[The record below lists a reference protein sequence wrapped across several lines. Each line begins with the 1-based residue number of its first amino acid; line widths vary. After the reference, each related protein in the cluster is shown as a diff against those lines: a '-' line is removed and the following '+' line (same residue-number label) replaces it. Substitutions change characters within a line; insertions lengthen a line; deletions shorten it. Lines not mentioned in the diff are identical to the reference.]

1 MITNS
6 DIRYADLFYSAV
18 VLNTGF
24 NYKVLRDLTDNK
36 AIISYRDLYNRELI
50 NRILKGEFD
59 VSRDSISHIQRIEDS
74 YGKVIKI
81 VNNYARIASENNIEV
96 VSCLDQTYPYNW
108 KVLSGMPR
116 VFYTKGNYELINQ
129 MTLSGSAAV
138 VGSRNPSRYAQY
150 ATEKMCKELG
160 DKGITVIS
168 GLAAGIDRQAHLSS
182 INTKGGTIAVLAGG
196 VDNIY
201 PASNKDIY
209 DLIAAKGLIISEMP
223 PGQQPIRQYFPS
235 RNRLIAGLSDCT
247 MIMEAGEVS
256 GTLHTASFAANQGK
270 EVFVLPNNIYYN
282 NALGGL
288 KLLEDGGNVLL
299 SPDNVIDSISRALIY
314 KRMGMGCSAE
324 LLFAE
329 DDGQKNGPDV
339 EALREL
345 AKVKPEVLTDDN
357 WKVII
362 TDALSL
368 RPLCADELCTI
379 TMLPFYKISGLL
391 TELELNG
398 TVCQEK
404 GKYSLTFV

>member
-36 AIISYRDLYNRELI
+36 AIVSYRDLYNRELI

-59 VSRDSISHIQRIEDS
+59 VSRDSLSHIQRIEDS

-182 INTKGGTIAVLAGG
+182 VNTKGGTIAVLAGG

>member
-36 AIISYRDLYNRELI
+36 AIVSYRDLYNRELI

-81 VNNYARIASENNIEV
+81 VNNYARIANENNIEV

-150 ATEKMCKELG
+150 ATDKMCKELG
-160 DKGITVIS
+160 DKGITIIS

-182 INTKGGTIAVLAGG
+182 VNTKGGTIAVLAGG

-345 AKVKPEVLTDDN
+345 ARVKPEVLTDDN

>member
-36 AIISYRDLYNRELI
+36 AIVSYRDLYNRELI

-59 VSRDSISHIQRIEDS
+59 VSRDSLSHIQRIEDS

-96 VSCLDQTYPYNW
+96 VSCLDEAYPYNW

-182 INTKGGTIAVLAGG
+182 VNTKGGTIAVLAGG

>member
-36 AIISYRDLYNRELI
+36 AIVSYRDLYNRELI

-96 VSCLDQTYPYNW
+96 VSCLDESYPYNW

-182 INTKGGTIAVLAGG
+182 VNTKGGTIAVLAGG

>member
-36 AIISYRDLYNRELI
+36 AIVSYRDLYNRELI

-59 VSRDSISHIQRIEDS
+59 VSRDSLSHIQRIEDS

-96 VSCLDQTYPYNW
+96 VSCLDEAYPYNW

-182 INTKGGTIAVLAGG
+182 VNTKGGTIAVLAGG

-209 DLIAAKGLIISEMP
+209 DLIASKGLIISEMP

>member
-1 MITNS
+1 MITNN
-6 DIRYADLFYSAV
+6 DVRYADFFYSAV
-18 VLNTGF
+18 VLNAGF
-24 NYKVLRDLTDNK
+24 NYRVLRDLTENK
-36 AIISYRDLYNRELI
+36 VIGSYRDLYNKDLVS
-50 NRILKGEFD
+50 RIVKGEFD
-59 VSRDSISHIQRIEDS
+59 ITKDSLAHVQRIEDS
-74 YGKVIKI
+74 YGKIIKI
-81 VNNYARIASENNIEV
+81 VNNYAKIANDNNIEV
-96 VSCLDQTYPYNW
+96 VSSLDPSYPYNW
-108 KVLSGMPR
+108 KVLSGMPK
-116 VFYTKGNYELINQ
+116 VFYTKGNYDLINK
-129 MTLSGSAAV
+129 MTLKGSVAV
-138 VGSRNPSRYAQY
+138 VGSRDPSRYAQY

-160 DKGITVIS
+160 EKGITIIS
-168 GLAAGIDRQAHLSS
+168 GLASGIDRQAHLSS
-182 INTKGGTIAVLAGG
+182 VDTKGGTIAVLAGG

-201 PASNKDIY
+201 PSSNKDIY

-247 MIMEAGEVS
+247 MIMEAGAVS

-270 EVFVLPNNIYYN
+270 EVFVLPNNIYYE

-299 SPDNVIDSISRALIY
+299 SPDNVIDSITRALIY
-314 KRMGMGCSAE
+314 KRMGMDCPGE

-329 DDGQKNGPDV
+329 EEEKNDKADV

>member
-24 NYKVLRDLTDNK
+24 NYRVLRDLTDNK
-36 AIISYRDLYNRELI
+36 AIVSYRDLYNRELI

-150 ATEKMCKELG
+150 ATDKMCKELG

-182 INTKGGTIAVLAGG
+182 VNTKGGTIAVLAGG

>member
-36 AIISYRDLYNRELI
+36 AIVSYRDLYNRELI

-182 INTKGGTIAVLAGG
+182 VNTKGGTIAVLAGG

-345 AKVKPEVLTDDN
+345 AKVNPEVLTDDN

>member
-36 AIISYRDLYNRELI
+36 AIVSYRDLYNRELI

-150 ATEKMCKELG
+150 ATDKMCKELG

-182 INTKGGTIAVLAGG
+182 VNTKGGTIAVLAGG

-345 AKVKPEVLTDDN
+345 ARVKPEVLTDDN

>member
-36 AIISYRDLYNRELI
+36 AIVSYRDLYDRELI

-96 VSCLDQTYPYNW
+96 VSCLDEAYPYNW

-182 INTKGGTIAVLAGG
+182 VNTKGGTIAVLAGG

>member
-36 AIISYRDLYNRELI
+36 AIVSYRDLYDRELI

-182 INTKGGTIAVLAGG
+182 VNTKGGTIAVLAGG

>member
-36 AIISYRDLYNRELI
+36 AIVSYRDLYNRELI

-96 VSCLDQTYPYNW
+96 VSCLDEAYPYNW

-182 INTKGGTIAVLAGG
+182 VNTKGGTIAVLAGG

-247 MIMEAGEVS
+247 MIMEAGELS

-329 DDGQKNGPDV
+329 DDSQKNGHDV

>member
-36 AIISYRDLYNRELI
+36 AIVSYRDLYNRELI

-182 INTKGGTIAVLAGG
+182 VNTKGGTIAVLAGG

>member
-36 AIISYRDLYNRELI
+36 AIVSYRDLYDRELI

-182 INTKGGTIAVLAGG
+182 VNTKGGTIAVLAGG

-324 LLFAE
+324 LLFTE

-398 TVCQEK
+398 TVCQER

>member
-36 AIISYRDLYNRELI
+36 AIVSYRDLYNRELI

-81 VNNYARIASENNIEV
+81 VNNYARIANENNIEV

-150 ATEKMCKELG
+150 ATDKMCKELG

-182 INTKGGTIAVLAGG
+182 VNTKGGTIAVLAGG

>member
-96 VSCLDQTYPYNW
+96 VSCLDESYPYNW

-182 INTKGGTIAVLAGG
+182 VNTKGGTIAVLAGG

>member
-36 AIISYRDLYNRELI
+36 AIVSYRDLYNRELI

-182 INTKGGTIAVLAGG
+182 VNTKGGTIAVLAGG

-270 EVFVLPNNIYYN
+270 EVFVLPNNIYFN

-339 EALREL
+339 DALREL
-345 AKVKPEVLTDDN
+345 AKVNPEVLTDDN

>member
-36 AIISYRDLYNRELI
+36 AIVSYRDLYDRELI

-81 VNNYARIASENNIEV
+81 VNNYARIASENNIDV

-182 INTKGGTIAVLAGG
+182 VNTKGGTIAVLAGG

-201 PASNKDIY
+201 PASNKDLY

-314 KRMGMGCSAE
+314 KRMGMECSAE

>member
-36 AIISYRDLYNRELI
+36 AIVSYRDLYNRELI

-81 VNNYARIASENNIEV
+81 VNNYARIANENNIEV

-150 ATEKMCKELG
+150 ATDKMCKELG

-182 INTKGGTIAVLAGG
+182 VNTKGGTIAVLAGG

-314 KRMGMGCSAE
+314 KRMGMECSAE

>member
-24 NYKVLRDLTDNK
+24 NYKVLRDLTDNM
-36 AIISYRDLYNRELI
+36 AIVSYRDLYNRELI

-96 VSCLDQTYPYNW
+96 VSCLDQKYPYNW

-182 INTKGGTIAVLAGG
+182 VNTKGGTIAVLAGG

>member
-36 AIISYRDLYNRELI
+36 AIVSYRDLYDRELI

-96 VSCLDQTYPYNW
+96 VSCLDEAYPYNW

-182 INTKGGTIAVLAGG
+182 VNTKGGTIAVLAGG

-299 SPDNVIDSISRALIY
+299 SSDNVIDSISRALIY

-329 DDGQKNGPDV
+329 DDGQKNGHDV

>member
-36 AIISYRDLYNRELI
+36 AIVSYRDLYNRELI

-81 VNNYARIASENNIEV
+81 VNNYARIANENNIEV

-182 INTKGGTIAVLAGG
+182 VNTKGGTIAVLAGG

>member
-36 AIISYRDLYNRELI
+36 AIVSYRDLYNRELI

-96 VSCLDQTYPYNW
+96 VSCLDEAYPYNW

-182 INTKGGTIAVLAGG
+182 VNTKGGTIAVLAGG

>member
-36 AIISYRDLYNRELI
+36 AIVSYRDLYDRELI

-96 VSCLDQTYPYNW
+96 VSCLDESYPYNW

-182 INTKGGTIAVLAGG
+182 VNTKGGTIAVLAGG

>member
-36 AIISYRDLYNRELI
+36 AIVSYRDLYDRELI

-96 VSCLDQTYPYNW
+96 VSCLDESYPYNW

-182 INTKGGTIAVLAGG
+182 VNTKGGTIAVLAGG

-209 DLIAAKGLIISEMP
+209 NLIAAKGLIISEMP

>member
-36 AIISYRDLYNRELI
+36 AIVSYRDLYNRELI

-182 INTKGGTIAVLAGG
+182 VNTKGGTIAVLAGG

-223 PGQQPIRQYFPS
+223 PGQPPIRQYFPS

-324 LLFAE
+324 LIFAE
-329 DDGQKNGPDV
+329 DDGQKNGPNVD
-339 EALREL
+339 ALREL
-345 AKVKPEVLTDDN
+345 AKVNPEVLTDDN

>member
-36 AIISYRDLYNRELI
+36 AIVSYRDLYDRELI

-182 INTKGGTIAVLAGG
+182 VNTKGGTIAVLAGG

-209 DLIAAKGLIISEMP
+209 DLISAKGLIISEMP

-329 DDGQKNGPDV
+329 DDGQKNEPDV

>member
-36 AIISYRDLYNRELI
+36 AIVSYRDLYNRELI

-150 ATEKMCKELG
+150 ATDKMCKELG

-182 INTKGGTIAVLAGG
+182 VNTKGGTIAVLAGG